1 MAYKQKKGDPQQ
13 LTRISKVIADFS
25 FSLVVQFLFLI
36 QVKQIYL
43 QYNLYFKLGTINN
56 TVYFFFTRLY
66 FRVF

>member
-43 QYNLYFKLGTINN
+43 QYNIYFEFGMINN
-56 TVYFFFTRLY
+56 TVNFFLIFILE
-66 FRVF
+66 FFS